1 MKILIVYDSVSPSKN
16 TEKIANVISET
27 LKEKGFDIT
36 SSLAGT
42 VNKDSLKN
50 YDCLIV
56 GSPTM
61 GWSATKPIKELLD
74 SFKPNEFTGKLGAAF
89 DTRIESRL
97 SGSASKGIEEK
108 LKKLGFKIIAN
119 PFFAYVE
126 RSGSKNDYSLKTGQT
141 EKAKTY
147 AEDLAKTIQAQ

>member
-16 TEKIANVISET
+16 TEKIAHVISET
-27 LKEKGFDIT
+27 LKEKGFDTTIA
-36 SSLAGT
+36 LVGT
-42 VNKDSLKN
+42 VDKGSLRN
-50 YDCLIV
+50 YDCLLV

-61 GWSATKPIKELLD
+61 GWSATKPIKELLE

-97 SGSASKGIEEK
+97 SGSASKGIEDR
-108 LKKLGFKIIAN
+108 LKKLGFKIIAK

-126 RSGSKNDYSLKTGQT
+126 GSGSKNDYSLKEGQI

-147 AEDLAKTIQAQ
+147 AENLTKSIQ